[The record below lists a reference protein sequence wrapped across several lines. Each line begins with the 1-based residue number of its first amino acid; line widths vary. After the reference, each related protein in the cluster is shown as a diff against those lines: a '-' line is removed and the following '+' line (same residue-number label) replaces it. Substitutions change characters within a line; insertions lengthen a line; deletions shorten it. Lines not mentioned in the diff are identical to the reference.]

1 MVGHR
6 FADELCRRDPAGR
19 FDVRVVGAEAYE
31 PYNRVL
37 LSEVVAGRAAWRS
50 LTLPELPSRVEVRR
64 SVAARA
70 VDRRARTLLL
80 DDGTEWD
87 WDHLV
92 LATGAAAFVPPLAG
106 LEERPSHVHVLR
118 DLDDVRAVVAR
129 SANARHAVVLG
140 GGVLGLEVAAGLHH
154 RGVGVT
160 LLQVDPTLMAGQLD
174 AAPAAVLARRL
185 EESGVRVRTGTS
197 ITEVLSAYGELV
209 AVRLTDGTVM
219 STDLLLVSC
228 GVRARTELARDA
240 GLPVDRGVLVGRDLA
255 SLADPHVHAIGDCAQ
270 EPGSVAGLVAT
281 GWDQAARLAARLV
294 GTPLEDARPPEG
306 AGDIRLK
313 AVGVDLVA
321 LGVRASSALADDRV
335 ITVDDPA
342 GGRHLSLVV
351 RGEHLVGATVL
362 GAPAVAA
369 EVSVAL
375 DRRTPLPRDPLALLT
390 PERAAEST
398 SPTRMPGAT
407 AVCRCNSVT
416 KSQVVAA
423 WEAGAD
429 SVEKVA
435 ARTRATTGCG
445 GCREV
450 VCGLVDWLATVDP
463 PEVPASAADG
473 LEARPAARTSTSN
486 EDTSTSNEG
495 TSTSNEGTSTSNGGT
510 STSNEDTSTEDEA
523 APVTSA

>member
-1 MVGHR
+1 MSRRAARVVVVGAGMVGHR
-6 FADELCRRDPAGR
+6 FAEELCRRDPAGR

-50 LTLPELPSRVEVRR
+50 LTLPDLPARVESRR
-64 SVAARA
+64 SVTAVS
-70 VDRRARTLLL
+70 VDRESRTVLL
-80 DDGTEWD
+80 DDGSAWG

-92 LATGAAAFVPPLAG
+92 LATGASAFVPPLAG
-106 LEERPSHVHVLR
+106 LEEQPDHVHVLR

-129 SANARHAVVLG
+129 SVNARHAVVLG

-160 LLQVDPTLMAGQLD
+160 VLQVDPTLMAGQLD
-174 AAPAAVLARRL
+174 PAPAAVLARRL
-185 EESGVRVRTGTS
+185 EDLGVRVRTGTS
-197 ITEVLSAYGELV
+197 VTEVLSAYGELV

-219 STDLLLVSC
+219 STDLLVVSC
-228 GVRARTELARDA
+228 GVRARTGLAAEA
-240 GLPVDRGVLVGRDLA
+240 GLPVDRGIVVGHDLA
-255 SLADPHVHAIGDCAQ
+255 SPADPRVHAIGDCAQ
-270 EPGSVAGLVAT
+270 EPGAVPGLVAT
-281 GWDQAARLAARLV
+281 GWDQAARLAARLA
-294 GTPLEDARPPEG
+294 GTPLEDAPAPEG

-321 LGVRASSALADDRV
+321 LGVRACAARPDDRV

-375 DRRTPLPRDPLALLT
+375 DRRTPVPRDPLALLT
-390 PERAAEST
+390 PERTGESA
-398 SPTRMPGAT
+398 SPMRMPGAT
-407 AVCRCNSVT
+407 TVCRCNSVT
-416 KSQVVAA
+416 KAQVVDA

-435 ARTRATTGCG
+435 SRTRATTGCG

-450 VCGLVDWLATVDP
+450 VCGLVDWLASVDP
-463 PEVPASAADG
+463 PAPA
-473 LEARPAARTSTSN
+473 PAAP
-486 EDTSTSNEG
+486 
-495 TSTSNEGTSTSNGGT
+495 
-510 STSNEDTSTEDEA
+510 A
-523 APVTSA
+523 VTSA

>member
-1 MVGHR
+1 MTTRVVVVGAGMVGHR
-6 FADELCRRDPAGR
+6 LAEELCRRDPEGR
-19 FDVRVVGAEAYE
+19 LDVRVVGAEAYE

-50 LTLPELPSRVEVRR
+50 LTLPELPARVEVRR
-64 SVAARA
+64 SVAACS
-70 VDRRARTLLL
+70 VDREARTVLL
-80 DDGTEWD
+80 DDGTAWG

-92 LATGAAAFVPPLAG
+92 LATGAAAFVPPVAG
-106 LEERPSHVHVLR
+106 LEERPRHVHVLR
-118 DLDDVRAVVAR
+118 DLDDVRAVVSR

-160 LLQVDPTLMAGQLD
+160 VLQVDPSLMTGQLD
-174 AAPAAVLARRL
+174 PAPAAVLARRL

-197 ITEVLSAYGELV
+197 VAEVLQAYGELV

-219 STDLLLVSC
+219 STDLLVMSC
-228 GVRARTELARDA
+228 GVRARTGLAADA
-240 GLPVDRGVLVGRDLA
+240 GLPVDRGIVVGRDLA
-255 SLADPHVHAIGDCAQ
+255 SPADPRVHAIGDCAQ
-270 EPGSVAGLVAT
+270 EPGSVPGLVAT

-294 GTPLEDARPPEG
+294 GAPLEEAPAVDDG
-306 AGDIRLK
+306 SGDIRLK

-321 LGVRASSALADDRV
+321 LGVRASAALPEDRV
-335 ITVDDPA
+335 ITVDDPS

-390 PERAAEST
+390 PERTGEST
-398 SPTRMPGAT
+398 SPMRMPGAT
-407 AVCRCNSVT
+407 TVCRCNSVT
-416 KSQVVAA
+416 KAQVVEA

-450 VCGLVDWLATVDP
+450 VCGLVDWLASVDP
-463 PEVPASAADG
+463 LEPVPV
-473 LEARPAARTSTSN
+473 
-486 EDTSTSNEG
+486 
-495 TSTSNEGTSTSNGGT
+495 
-510 STSNEDTSTEDEA
+510 
-523 APVTSA
+523 PVTSA